1 MPRPRNAA
9 RMGEVADTACDEG
22 IVHVAEVRAAR
33 DRLPS
38 AAQLERLV
46 PFFAALGDPARLRI
60 AAALEGG
67 ELCVCDL
74 AAVVGL
80 SESATSHQLRWLRSL
95 GVVRPRREG
104 RRVYYALD
112 DPHVEQLLALGL
124 AHVAHAAEDVR

>member
-1 MPRPRNAA
+1 MARPRNEA
-9 RMGEVADTACDEG
+9 RMTEVADLACDEG

-33 DRLPS
+33 ERLPS
-38 AAQLERLV
+38 PDQLERLV

-60 AAALEGG
+60 AAALQGG

-80 SESATSHQLRWLRSL
+80 SESATSHQLRALRAL
-95 GVVRPRREG
+95 GVVRPRRAG

-112 DPHVEQLLALGL
+112 DPHVEQLFALGL
-124 AHVAHAAEDVR
+124 AHVAHQPEAGR